1 MLLLLVAGLCIYGA
15 VEQLILGRPFGNNP
29 ASDEMLVLIVIVFG
43 IGLPAFM
50 YRLCLMVEVYD
61 DGLHYRFYPL
71 QRSFRKFS
79 RGEIISFEAV
89 TYRPIRDYG
98 GWGIKYGRNG
108 AAYNVSGNRGVQL
121 QLTDGRRMLF
131 GSRRPE
137 ELATALR
144 NITGK

>member
-29 ASDEMLVLIVIVFG
+29 ASDEVLVLTIIVFG
-43 IGLPAFM
+43 LGLPVFM
-50 YRLCLMVEVYD
+50 HQLCLMVEVYE
-61 DGLHYRFYPL
+61 DGLRYRFYPL
-71 QRSFRKFS
+71 QLSFRKLG
-79 RGEIISFEAV
+79 REEIISFEAV

-131 GSRRPE
+131 GSQRPE
-137 ELATALR
+137 ELASALR
-144 NITGK
+144 TITKK